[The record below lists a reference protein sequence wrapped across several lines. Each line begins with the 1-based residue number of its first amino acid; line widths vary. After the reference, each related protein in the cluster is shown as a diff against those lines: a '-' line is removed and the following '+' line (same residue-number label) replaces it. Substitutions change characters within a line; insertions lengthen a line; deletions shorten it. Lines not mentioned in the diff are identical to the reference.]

1 MPWRAP
7 HVRASKAMSPSSTHP
22 VVVDFD
28 AILSQYTGNAIVNR
42 LLCVAE
48 RVDDVK
54 VSAEALKH
62 AKKVLERFDEF
73 SRPTTSNGCAYE
85 RAMKLAEKLGLG
97 NAGFSREWLE
107 ENDARANAE
116 LEKLESGL
124 SDLFSAE
131 RVKEHVRMQ
140 YVELGDHYYDRG
152 DLKNALTYYMRTRDH
167 CSSPKHVIFMCLSV
181 MAVSLELANFG
192 HVGVYANKALSALDS
207 SGDDD
212 GVAAT
217 KAKIACAHGIALL
230 RTKRFKEAAVS
241 LTNIPIEVGT
251 SYASVCSAR
260 DVATY
265 GALCALASF
274 DRQSL
279 QSLVLGKNKG
289 AFRAHLEAAS
299 DIREV
304 VHDFYN
310 ARYTSCFSALN
321 AMQPT
326 LQLDLHLGQH
336 IDELYELIRERA
348 LIQYTVP
355 YLTVDLNVM
364 AKSFNTDAVSI
375 VEELATLIEK
385 NKIEARIDS
394 KNKTLVPSC
403 RNERTAMYK
412 QVLQD
417 AEDYEIGSRSALLRL
432 SLLKHDVIVRP
443 DVDAASRR

>member
-1 MPWRAP
+1 
-7 HVRASKAMSPSSTHP
+7 
-22 VVVDFD
+22 
-28 AILSQYTGNAIVNR
+28 
-42 LLCVAE
+42 
-48 RVDDVK
+48 
-54 VSAEALKH
+54 
-62 AKKVLERFDEF
+62 
-73 SRPTTSNGCAYE
+73 
-85 RAMKLAEKLGLG
+85 
-97 NAGFSREWLE
+97 
-107 ENDARANAE
+107 
-116 LEKLESGL
+116 
-124 SDLFSAE
+124 
-131 RVKEHVRMQ
+131 
-140 YVELGDHYYDRG
+140 
-152 DLKNALTYYMRTRDH
+152 
-167 CSSPKHVIFMCLSV
+167 
-181 MAVSLELANFG
+181 VSLELENFAN
-192 HVGVYANKALSALDS
+192 VNVYAKKAYSAFGLLEY
-207 SGDDD
+207 DD
-212 GVAAT
+212 GEAAT
-217 KAKIACAHGIALL
+217 KAKVTCAHGIALL
-230 RTKRFKEAAVS
+230 RTKRFKEAAVI
-241 LTNIPIEVGT
+241 LTDIPIEVGT

-279 QSLVLGKNKG
+279 QNLVLGKYNR

-443 DVDAASRR
+443 DVDASSRR